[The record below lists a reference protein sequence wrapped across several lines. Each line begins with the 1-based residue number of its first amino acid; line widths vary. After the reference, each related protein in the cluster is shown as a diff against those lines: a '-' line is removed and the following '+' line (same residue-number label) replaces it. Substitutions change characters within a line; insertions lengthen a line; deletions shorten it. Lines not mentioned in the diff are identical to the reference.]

1 MATALDTR
9 IEDRFVTVDGLNI
22 RYIEQGEGAAVILL
36 HGASLGSSA
45 DVFLGNLGP
54 LAEGGRRVIAYDQP
68 GFGLSDNPDDYG
80 VPYRRD
86 FILKFMD
93 ALGLETAALVGHSQA
108 GAMAL
113 GVALGNP
120 ERLSHVIVA
129 AGGSALPP
137 LPPLPKDA
145 GDAGDAKA
153 ATATAAP
160 AAPVEGREGAPSEP
174 TIEDTRKLLEANLY
188 HVDLITEDAL
198 ALRHS
203 RSLGKNFEAFLA
215 RGNLPSKGGGG
226 ATPVW
231 QRLGEIKVPL
241 MLIYGRE
248 DRADAAARA
257 ELLKQQQPGLN
268 IHIVEGCKHMLPW
281 DAAAEFHRLA
291 KDFLAG

>member
-68 GFGLSDNPDDYG
+68 GFGLSDNPEDYG

-108 GAMAL
+108 GAMVL
-113 GVALGNP
+113 GIALGNP

-137 LPPLPKDA
+137 LPKDA
-145 GDAGDAKA
+145 AGGA
-153 ATATAAP
+153 AANAPAAP
-160 AAPVEGREGAPSEP
+160 AAPTDRREGTPGEP
-174 TIEDTRKLLEANLY
+174 TIKDTRKLLEANLY
-188 HVDLITEDAL
+188 HHELITEDAL

-215 RGNLPSKGGGG
+215 RGNLPSRGGGG
-226 ATPVW
+226 ATPAW

-257 ELLKQQQPGLN
+257 ELLKKQLPELDL
-268 IHIVEGCKHMLPW
+268 HIVDGCKHLLPW

-291 KDFLAG
+291 KGFLAP